1 MSAMRGPLSFLN
13 GHLGAAV
20 SALVDGQLDA
30 ESTDR
35 AWQHVGTCASCRQLV
50 EREGWLKRQLASIN
64 ETPQAGRPSEAL
76 MGNLLDLDA
85 VAASWADADEID
97 TRGRGRRRAGL
108 VLVGAGSVSAAVLG
122 LTTLTGAPLG
132 LGGGPG
138 NARPATSIG
147 DATSTPTPTRA
158 VVAPTTPVRGR
169 LPGWTLTT
177 GDAGVARARA
187 IDARR

>member
-1 MSAMRGPLSFLN
+1 MSAMRGPFSFLS

-20 SALVDGQLDA
+20 SALVDGQLDP

-50 EREGWLKRQLASIN
+50 EREGWLKRQLAQIN
-64 ETPQAGRPSEAL
+64 EVPQGGRPSDEL
-76 MGNLLDLDA
+76 MGHLLDLDA
-85 VAASWADADEID
+85 VAASWADPDDVAP
-97 TRGRGRRRAGL
+97 GRGRRRAGL

-122 LTTLTGAPLG
+122 LATLGGAPLG

-138 NARPATSIG
+138 GARPATSIG

-158 VVAPTTPVRGR
+158 VVAPAGTARGR
-169 LPGWTLTT
+169 LPGWTLGA
-177 GDAGVARARA
+177 GDGGVARARA
-187 IDARR
+187 IDVRR